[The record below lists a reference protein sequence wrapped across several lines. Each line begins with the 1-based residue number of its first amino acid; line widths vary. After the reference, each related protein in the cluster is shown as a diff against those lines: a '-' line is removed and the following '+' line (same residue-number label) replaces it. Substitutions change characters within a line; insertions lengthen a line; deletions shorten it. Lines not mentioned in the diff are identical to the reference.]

1 MKEAKFT
8 KQHIV
13 MRVTHDQRESLM
25 GNAEGLVYM
34 LKSNI

>member
-13 MRVTHDQRESLM
+13 IRVTHDQRESLL
-25 GNAEGLVYM
+25 GNAEWLVCM
-34 LKSNI
+34 LKSSI